1 MHMITWLFSPWGI
14 PASDREMRG
23 SGVHA
28 YKWVNAAGE
37 AVLVKYHFI
46 PEAGQRNL
54 TQAQAQEIQA
64 TNFNHATQEVFV
76 QIMEDGEHPELDLD
90 PLDATKIWPP
100 ELVPLQPI
108 GRIVLDR
115 NPANY
120 FAEVEQVA
128 FGTGVMVEAQ
138 YVVRQLACTSSS
150 PGGQPQS
157 LGRARAWQLQ
167 RHVRRLAV
175 RPLARPRLGE

>member
-1 MHMITWLFSPWGI
+1 
-14 PASDREMRG
+14 MRG

-64 TNFNHATQEVFV
+64 TNFNHATQDLYEAIERGELPTWEVFV